1 MSQAAKI
8 ALGFAVTVGGLTLA
22 HGYLNLG
29 WFKDRARAELIVGHL
44 PVT

>member
-1 MSQAAKI
+1 LSQAAKI
-8 ALGFAVTVGGLTLA
+8 GLGVAVTAGALVLA

-29 WFKDRARAELIVGHL
+29 WFKDKVRAELIVGHL